1 MTNEFALVFA
11 KHNGEFTLVPFCEL
25 AKGDYLPIIH
35 RTIGVESHPSGDSTF
50 DDWLLYD
57 DKDESWFPEDLEWND
72 EDLEELWAEFGDVPM
87 NPETECI
94 ESDWLHFPAGTNRE
108 EIWHWFED
116 TFDCR
121 VADLMYGVRESRRT
135 AEPLG
140 AMSIQMTFT
149 EDDIE
154 RMRRKFDIED
164 ENDLYSAV
172 WECISTYMYWG
183 H

>member
-11 KHNGEFTLVPFCEL
+11 KHNGKFTLVPFCEL
-25 AKGDYLPIIH
+25 AIGDYVPIIY
-35 RTIGVESHPSGDSTF
+35 RTITIEPHLSTF
-50 DDWLLYD
+50 NEWLIYD
-57 DKDESWFPEDLEWND
+57 DNDVCWSPEELEWND
-72 EDLEELWAEFGDVPM
+72 ENLDGLWAEFGDVPM

-108 EIWHWFED
+108 EIWRWFEE

-135 AEPLG
+135 EYHPDE
-140 AMSIQMTFT
+140 MSIQMTFT
-149 EDDIE
+149 ADDLE

-164 ENDLYSAV
+164 EGDLYSAV
-172 WECISTYMYWG
+172 WECIDTYMEM
-183 H
+183 

>member
-1 MTNEFALVFA
+1 MTNEFDLVFA
-11 KHNGEFTLVPFCEL
+11 KHKGKFTLVPFCEL
-25 AKGDYLPIIH
+25 TNGDYLPTIH
-35 RTIGVESHPSGDSTF
+35 RTIAGEPHLSTF

-57 DKDESWFPEDLEWND
+57 DKDVCWFPEDLAWND

-94 ESDWLHFPAGTNRE
+94 ELDWLHFPAGTNRE

-135 AEPLG
+135 EAPFDE
-140 AMSIQMTFT
+140 ASIQITFN
-149 EDDIE
+149 EEDIE
-154 RMRRKFDIED
+154 RFCEKFYIRDKE
-164 ENDLYSAV
+164 DLYRAV
-172 WECISTYMYWG
+172 WECINTYMEM
-183 H
+183 